1 MTPGPGARAAIRL
14 KIGISGVRGV
24 VGETLTPRLLCRFAQ
39 AFGTYLGEGEV
50 LVGRDTRV
58 SGPMVQHAVFA
69 GLLSTGCAP
78 VDLGVLPIPA
88 LMHRC
93 ATRGDARGAIA
104 ITASH
109 NPAEWNALKLL
120 SGRGLFLSQLQAREL
135 LDLYNQGTFRQQDGL
150 AIPAPG
156 YDEGAVDAH
165 LDAVLAEVD
174 VSAIRRAALR
184 VAVDCV
190 NGAAAEVS
198 PRFLERLGCQ
208 VIPLHCQPSGLF
220 PRPPEPLPEHL
231 GALREAVVRE
241 AAAVGFAQD
250 ADADRLA
257 VVDETGAALEGDVT
271 LALLVESALARRV
284 GPVVVNLSTSRLIE
298 AVAGRRGALV
308 LRTPVGEANVVEAM
322 LAAGAVVGGEG
333 SGGLIYP
340 AVHACRDSFIAM
352 ALVLEDLALRGE
364 PLSARVAA
372 LPPRAMRHTRLEVRT
387 SGIGRLLATARAQLG
402 DGAEVDLRDGLRLT
416 WPDRW
421 LHLRPSNTE
430 PIVRLVVE
438 ADDGAQA
445 EALRERVLALVR

>member
-1 MTPGPGARAAIRL
+1 MTAIRL

-39 AFGTYLGEGEV
+39 AFGSYLGEGEV

-78 VDLGVLPIPA
+78 IDLGVVPIPA
-88 LMHRC
+88 LMRRC

-109 NPAEWNALKLL
+109 NPAEWNALKLI
-120 SGRGLFLSQLQAREL
+120 SGRGLFLSPLQAKEL
-135 LDLYNQGTFRQQDGL
+135 LDLYNQGTFRELDGRE
-150 AIPAPG
+150 IPAPS
-156 YDEGAVDAH
+156 YDEGAIEAH

-174 VSAIRRAALR
+174 VATIRHAALR

-208 VIPLHCQPSGLF
+208 VIPLFCQPSGIF

-231 GALREAVVRE
+231 GALREAVLRE
-241 AAAVGFAQD
+241 DAAIGFAQD

-257 VVDETGAALEGDVT
+257 VVDEQGRALEGDLT
-271 LALLVESALARRV
+271 LALLTETALERRC

-298 AVAGRRGALV
+298 QVAARHGATV
-308 LRTPVGEANVVEAM
+308 IRTPVGEANVVGAM
-322 LAAGAVVGGEG
+322 LASGAVVGGEG

-352 ALVLEDLALRGE
+352 ALMLEDLARRRA
-364 PLSARVAA
+364 PLSERVAA
-372 LPPRAMRHTRLEVRT
+372 LPPRAMRHSRLEVST
-387 SGIGRLLATARAQLG
+387 SRIRGLLAEARSRLG
-402 DGAEVDLRDGLRLT
+402 AGAEVDLRDGLRLT

-430 PIVRLVVE
+430 PILRLVVE
-438 ADDGAQA
+438 ADDGERAD
-445 EALRERVLALVR
+445 ALREQVLALL